1 MKKLML
7 TVAATVIAGMVQAA
21 AINWGSGALA
31 RALSEDG
38 GWGTKSV
45 FTGLGDEGTLRGRV
59 FLLDT
64 AEDYAA
70 AVGMNMKS
78 LYETYNTQDATA
90 SLSLKASSVDI
101 NTDVN
106 IDPEAQD
113 DQTYW
118 AVVLYDYTDIEY
130 GDMYLA
136 TTAEKVVE
144 PGELAVDTLYVT
156 DIGSTVGAASG
167 WQAVPEPTSGLLL
180 LVGGALLALKRKRA

>member
-21 AINWGSGALA
+21 AVNWGSGALA
-31 RALSEDG
+31 RATSEDG
-38 GWGTKSV
+38 GWGATSV
-45 FTGLGDEGTLRGRV
+45 VTGLGEGTLRGRV
-59 FLLDT
+59 FLLNT

-78 LYETYNTQDATA
+78 LYETYNTQEATA

-101 NTDVN
+101 NTN
-106 IDPEAQD
+106 AQED
-113 DQTYW
+113 KTYW
-118 AVVLYDYTDIEY
+118 AVVLYDYTDTLY

-136 TTAEKVVE
+136 TTAEKAVETGAFDVVN
-144 PGELAVDTLYVT
+144 TLYVT